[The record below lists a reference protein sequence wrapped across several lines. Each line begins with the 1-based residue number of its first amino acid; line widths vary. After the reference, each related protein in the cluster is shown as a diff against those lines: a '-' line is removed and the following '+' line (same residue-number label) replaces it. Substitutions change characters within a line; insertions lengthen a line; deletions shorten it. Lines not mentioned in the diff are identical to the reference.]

1 MTDSSNWNPE
11 ADAQRKRKRK
21 YAVLNALKLLRPIL
35 NLAFIMCI
43 VILMVFIA
51 PYVSGKEV
59 FENPMTESQLQAIVF
74 MLFLIILLKWKK

>member
-1 MTDSSNWNPE
+1 M
-11 ADAQRKRKRK
+11 
-21 YAVLNALKLLRPIL
+21 LNALKLLRPIL